1 MDGEKTLDDI
11 LTEAAGGTPA
21 PEDPAPEDPAPEDPA
36 PEDPAPEDPAPED
49 PAPEDVKPQDKKP
62 NPIKEVRDQL
72 KITKA
77 ERDKIQGA
85 IKRFTD
91 GDYDLKLKDFKTE
104 DGEVDYDAL
113 VEAMD
118 DLDLKAKAESKGL
131 APEVQAEIE
140 RIEREKIELQKQK
153 LQVSMDKALNNLQL
167 THKLDDAA
175 VNNFFKDAMA
185 VKMNPY
191 QWLAQGGN
199 LNQLYN
205 TIYFDRLVK
214 EATEKAVAEAK
225 AKWDEAAGK
234 GDRAPKPNPADPA
247 PKNTTVED
255 GISLAKLLEDAAS
268 RK

>member
-1 MDGEKTLDDI
+1 MEGDKTLDDI
-11 LTEAAGGTPA
+11 LTEAAGGT
-21 PEDPAPEDPAPEDPA
+21 
-36 PEDPAPEDPAPED
+36 PAPED

-85 IKRFTD
+85 IKRFTS

-153 LQVSMDKALNNLQL
+153 LQVAMDKALNNLQL

-234 GDRAPKPNPADPA
+234 GIVHQNQTLQTLHRRILPLKM
-247 PKNTTVED
+247 
-255 GISLAKLLEDAAS
+255 G
-268 RK
+268 